1 MQTVE
6 TLRGAIEKALR
17 NIHYPERP
25 DGLFAPVR
33 YALESGG
40 KRLRPVLLLAVY
52 DWLHG
57 GKGDIETALSAA
69 CAVEVFHNFTLLHD
83 DIMDDSA
90 LRRGRPTVQAQYG
103 QNVAILSGDAMSV
116 LAYQLL
122 ASAPTEQ
129 LAGLLQRF
137 NRLAMGVC
145 QGQQWDM
152 EFETRES
159 VSREE
164 YLLMVQYKTAELIEG
179 AVRMGAYQAKATTQL
194 EEHLAGFA
202 RAVGIAFQLQDD
214 LLDTYGNTQTLGKE
228 CGDDIMDDKKTYLS
242 ILAYEA
248 ADAAQLKE
256 LRQCAQQD
264 SLPRSEK
271 IARVRAVF
279 DALDVQRS
287 TENEIATRL
296 QQADTHLQAAE
307 QMVGRSADTIRALF
321 SSLHNRKY

>member
-6 TLRGAIEKALR
+6 TLREAIEKALR

-52 DWLHG
+52 DWLQG
-57 GKGDIETALSAA
+57 GKGKIETALSAA

-116 LAYQLL
+116 MAYQLL
-122 ASAPTEQ
+122 ASTQPEN

-152 EFETRES
+152 EFETCEH

-179 AVRMGAYQAKATTQL
+179 AVRMGACLANVIIPL

-202 RAVGIAFQLQDD
+202 REVGIAFQLQDD

-248 ADAAQLKE
+248 ADATQLNE

-264 SLPRSEK
+264 LSLIHISEP
-271 IARVRAVF
+271 
-279 DALDVQRS
+279 
-287 TENEIATRL
+287 TR
-296 QQADTHLQAAE
+296 
-307 QMVGRSADTIRALF
+307 
-321 SSLHNRKY
+321 